1 MKHIKP
7 SSPILALFLVLVAS
21 SFLVATLA
29 SAEAAK
35 GQWEITADKITR
47 YEDPP
52 VVIAEGHVVLEKKE
66 SVTRPKDTRSS
77 QWSGLLGEEKGGR
90 VEGAPAETVTEM
102 KTLTTVKADWAAYD
116 VNLGKIKA
124 RGNLLID
131 NGTDQLT
138 AESGSI
144 DMQGEVGMFD
154 NAVIVGPYMDMH
166 LEGRV
171 VEKTGD
177 LTYHIEDGW
186 IVTCKLQQGE
196 TPPWSFGAADVEIT
210 DGGYA
215 YLKHATFRIKD
226 VPILYSPIMLLPAKR
241 KRQTGFL
248 FPSIFTSS
256 RDGFSIETPFFIDL
270 SPNTDITLFPRY
282 LANRGMMNG
291 AEFRYVLDE
300 NSKGMLMGNY
310 LADTLTNFSDDSY
323 YKDSH
328 FTHTNSDRYWLRGKA
343 DQNIGQWITR
353 LDLDVA
359 SDRDYL
365 QEFNS
370 GSTGFTTSNEKF
382 SGIFGRGF
390 VDKANQYR
398 DNTFAFLRSWDNGT
412 SLEGEFFA
420 VNDLSQQV
428 YTADNPSRVWK
439 LPSLTYSGLLPLYKT
454 GGPDVSWDANYTN
467 FWREQGVGA
476 QRIDLVPTV
485 TTGVPIS
492 PYVEASISGGVRDT
506 LYMIQGNGA
515 SDWGDSDSK
524 NRYIYNLGGEIGTTL
539 MHDFTANIGD
549 VKAWSHTVRPY
560 VAYSYTSMP
569 KDVLLPQFD
578 SIDALRE
585 QNIVYYGVNNFF
597 DISGEHNGREYE
609 RTYAFLKV
617 KQGYDLLNKEPDSPL
632 STFETPTSFFGDIP
646 PLIPGSGPL
655 TPVEI
660 KTGFYPLELLRLM
673 YTTDID
679 MYGKGAYLH
688 SIEADYASGRGDLFA
703 LDYRYNSLTNVDSV
717 SGSVWHLL
725 PYNFA
730 AGYSLQRAIATS
742 ETIEEKIRLRYHQPC
757 WSVELSSN
765 STVGVQT
772 YMITFSLANIGNG
785 FNVPGL

>member
-1 MKHIKP
+1 VKHIKP

-66 SVTRPKDTRSS
+66 SVTRPKDTRPS
-77 QWSGLLGEEKGGR
+77 QWSGLLREEKGGR
-90 VEGAPAETVTEM
+90 AEGAPAETVTEM

-131 NGTDQLT
+131 NGTEQLT

-144 DMQGEVGMFD
+144 DMQGAIGMFD

-226 VPILYSPIMLLPAKR
+226 VPVLYSPIMLLPAKR

-256 RDGFSIETPFFIDL
+256 RDGFSIETPFFINL

-310 LADTLTNFSDDSY
+310 LADTLSNPSEDAY

-343 DQNIGQWITR
+343 DQNIGQWVTR

-359 SDRDYL
+359 SDLDYL

-370 GSTGFTTSNEKF
+370 GSTGFTSSNEKF
-382 SGIFGRGF
+382 AGIFGRGF
-390 VDKANQYR
+390 VDKANKYR
-398 DNTFAFLRSWDNGT
+398 DL
-412 SLEGEFFA
+412 
-420 VNDLSQQV
+420 LS
-428 YTADNPSRVWK
+428 TTRASCLFTRPEA
-439 LPSLTYSGLLPLYKT
+439 PIFPGM
-454 GGPDVSWDANYTN
+454 
-467 FWREQGVGA
+467 
-476 QRIDLVPTV
+476 PT
-485 TTGVPIS
+485 I
-492 PYVEASISGGVRDT
+492 SISGGKRV
-506 LYMIQGNGA
+506 
-515 SDWGDSDSK
+515 
-524 NRYIYNLGGEIGTTL
+524 
-539 MHDFTANIGD
+539 
-549 VKAWSHTVRPY
+549 
-560 VAYSYTSMP
+560 
-569 KDVLLPQFD
+569 
-578 SIDALRE
+578 
-585 QNIVYYGVNNFF
+585 
-597 DISGEHNGREYE
+597 
-609 RTYAFLKV
+609 
-617 KQGYDLLNKEPDSPL
+617 
-632 STFETPTSFFGDIP
+632 
-646 PLIPGSGPL
+646 SGP
-655 TPVEI
+655 
-660 KTGFYPLELLRLM
+660 
-673 YTTDID
+673 
-679 MYGKGAYLH
+679 
-688 SIEADYASGRGDLFA
+688 
-703 LDYRYNSLTNVDSV
+703 SV
-717 SGSVWHLL
+717 STLF
-725 PYNFA
+725 P
-730 AGYSLQRAIATS
+730 R
-742 ETIEEKIRLRYHQPC
+742 
-757 WSVELSSN
+757 
-765 STVGVQT
+765 
-772 YMITFSLANIGNG
+772 
-785 FNVPGL
+785 